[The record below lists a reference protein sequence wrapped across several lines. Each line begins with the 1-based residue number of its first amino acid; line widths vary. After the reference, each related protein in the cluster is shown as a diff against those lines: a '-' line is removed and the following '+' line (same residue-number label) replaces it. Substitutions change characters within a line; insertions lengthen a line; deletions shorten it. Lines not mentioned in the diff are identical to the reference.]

1 MKQTIIVFFAACL
14 LASLFACGKKQSDQV
29 ANEMLGVR
37 SDKETLQ
44 RLEEFF
50 GIPIYPGAKLA
61 DIFTERRDDQIPET
75 RMDATAK
82 LIIDDYAKVPPFY
95 EKELGLAF
103 TVEGSQNE
111 KSYILTFDKGEWQYE
126 IYVGHD
132 TYMNKPCYDIRMWKK
147 EE

>member
-1 MKQTIIVFFAACL
+1 MKQTTIVILAVL
-14 LASLFACGKKQSDQV
+14 LAVSPFGCGKKQSEQV
-29 ANEMLGVR
+29 AEKALGVR
-37 SDKETLQ
+37 TDRETLQ

-61 DIFTERRDDQIPET
+61 DLFTERRDDQIPET

-132 TYMNKPCYDIRMWKK
+132 TYINKPCYDIRMWKK

>member
-1 MKQTIIVFFAACL
+1 MKQTTIVILAVL
-14 LASLFACGKKQSDQV
+14 LAVSLIGCGKKQSEQV
-29 ANEMLGVR
+29 AEKALGVR
-37 SDKETLQ
+37 TDKETSQ
-44 RLEEFF
+44 RLEEFL

-61 DIFTERRDDQIPET
+61 DIFTERRDDQIPEV

-95 EKELGLAF
+95 EKELGLTF
-103 TVEGSQNE
+103 TVEGSENE
-111 KSYILTFDKGEWQYE
+111 KYYTLTFDKGEWQYE

-147 EE
+147 EQ